1 MAKDPKDL
9 NDDERENQDE
19 QESGSSR
26 RASSFMKKAL
36 TVGVGALFLT
46 EEGLRN
52 LMGEVKLPKE
62 LIGGVLDSANKT
74 KSEFLQNLSRDVR
87 EKVIEKIDPFALV
100 QEFFTRNEVE
110 FTVRVNVK
118 PKKKPDGKA

>member
-1 MAKDPKDL
+1 MAKDLPPKD
-9 NDDERENQDE
+9 DESENQDE
-19 QESGSSR
+19 NESGSSS

-52 LMGEVKLPKE
+52 LVGEVKLPKE
-62 LIGGVLDSANKT
+62 LIGGILDSANKT
-74 KSEFLQNLSRDVR
+74 KGEFLQNLSRDVR

-118 PKKKPDGKA
+118 PKKKPDDKA